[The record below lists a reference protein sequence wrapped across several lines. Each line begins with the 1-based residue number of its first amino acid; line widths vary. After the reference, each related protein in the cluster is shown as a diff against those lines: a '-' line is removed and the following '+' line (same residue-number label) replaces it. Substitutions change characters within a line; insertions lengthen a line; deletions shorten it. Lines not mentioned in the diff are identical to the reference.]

1 MISSVNLPDS
11 IACKWLNTCCS
22 IRILLMLSYKLR
34 LFDRPELHYLFLKK
48 RDLSLTYLNFQ
59 LKRRVLR
66 SKPRRLF
73 IIKGSLETLL
83 Q

>member
-11 IACKWLNTCCS
+11 IACKWLNTCCCVS

-34 LFDRPELHYLFLKK
+34 LFDRPELHYLCFYKK

-59 LKRRVLR
+59 LKRRVL
-66 SKPRRLF
+66 PV
-73 IIKGSLETLL
+73 
-83 Q
+83 